1 MKKEILIGFLIGIAA
16 NFIGLYLYIF
26 FFLEYDFET
35 SIQFSRAN
43 DTIGNLI
50 ALGAILNLVAFFLL
64 LKKGQLYRARGVVF
78 ATIVAAIIIL
88 ISKF

>member
-1 MKKEILIGFLIGIAA
+1 LKKEILIGFLIGIAA

-50 ALGAILNLVAFFLL
+50 ALGAIL
-64 LKKGQLYRARGVVF
+64 
-78 ATIVAAIIIL
+78 
-88 ISKF
+88 